1 MFKCQITSSKVF
13 LSMSNKEVFM
23 GSHSNAAKFYDTML
37 FCYKILP
44 LKLDVPW
51 GHLMSGKDFHGFS
64 LIIASKA

>member
-1 MFKCQITSSKVF
+1 
-13 LSMSNKEVFM
+13 M